1 MGTQLAAH
9 QDPARTMPGEL
20 ENGDLGGLE
29 NIADLGSL
37 GDLEDF
43 TDVGTLEN
51 VGDLGSV
58 GGLEDVGG
66 REGIG
71 GVTTLEN
78 IGDLRSIG
86 GRESAGDLGEVIEI
100 RPARMDDEERIRCFL
115 AGLSTRTQTQRFFT
129 GVNRPSASMVRALL
143 TVDERRDA
151 LLAVRGELLVGHAM
165 SYRGEGTDI
174 EIAVVVG
181 DEWQGRGVGARLV
194 RRLLHRASV
203 GGARTLG
210 MDVLGDN
217 RKVLAMIRRAW
228 PEATMKV
235 SSGTVQVAATTLL

>member
-1 MGTQLAAH
+1 MTRTQLAAH
-9 QDPARTMPGEL
+9 HDPARTTTGE
-20 ENGDLGGLE
+20 
-29 NIADLGSL
+29 L

-43 TDVGTLEN
+43 AAVGTLEN
-51 VGDLGSV
+51 VGGRESLGIV

-66 REGIG
+66 
-71 GVTTLEN
+71 VTTLEA
-78 IGDLRSIG
+78 IGDLGSIG
-86 GRESAGDLGEVIEI
+86 DRESAGDLGGVIEI

-129 GVNRPSASMVRALL
+129 GVNRPSASMVRTLL
-143 TVDERRDA
+143 AVDERRDA

-165 SYRGEGTDI
+165 SYRGEGTDV

-181 DEWQGRGVGARLV
+181 DEWQGQGLGARLV
-194 RRLLHRASV
+194 RRLLHRASA

-235 SSGTVQVAATTLL
+235 SSGTVQVVATTSL

>member
-1 MGTQLAAH
+1 MRRTQLAAH
-9 QDPARTMPGEL
+9 HDPARTMTGE
-20 ENGDLGGLE
+20 
-29 NIADLGSL
+29 L

-43 TDVGTLEN
+43 AAVGVVEN
-51 VGDLGSV
+51 VGDRESLGSV
-58 GGLEDVGG
+58 GGLEGVGS

-78 IGDLRSIG
+78 IGDLRGIG
-86 GRESAGDLGEVIEI
+86 DREGAGGLRGIVEI

-115 AGLSTRTQTQRFFT
+115 AGLSARTQTQRFFT
-129 GVNRPSASMVRALL
+129 AVNRPSATMVRTLL
-143 TVDERRDA
+143 AVDERRDA

-165 SYRGEGTDI
+165 SYRGEGMDV

-181 DEWQGRGVGARLV
+181 DEWQGRGLGSRLV
-194 RRLLHRASV
+194 RGLLGRASA

-235 SSGTVQVAATTLL
+235 SSGTVQVAATTSL